1 MTEQTVFILGSGFM
15 GSGIAQVTAAAGFRV
30 LWYDLTESLVQRGR
44 DHICQGLNRRIAQG
58 KCTADERDALLGRII
73 PTLRLS
79 SAAEADYM
87 IEAVVED
94 KQIKMD
100 LFRRL
105 CEFCGERAIIA
116 TNTSSILI
124 SDLACAVS
132 RPERFIGMHFFS
144 PVPAM
149 KLVEVVRGIR
159 TSQDT
164 CGRVLNFLEQ
174 IGKVGVKV
182 KDGPGFLINR
192 VNNAFRN
199 EVFRCLEEGVAGIE
213 DIDTAVRLGLGH
225 PMGPFELND
234 FTGLDIGLAVAQ
246 MLWESFKDPKWAPS
260 LTLKKLVESGDLGR
274 KSGKGWYDYTS
285 GEKKPRGDVEF

>member
-1 MTEQTVFILGSGFM
+1 MAEQTVLILGSGFM
-15 GSGIAQVTAAAGFRV
+15 GSGIAQVTAFAGFRV
-30 LWYDLTESLVQRGR
+30 LWYDLEESLVQKGR
-44 DHICQGLNRRIAQG
+44 DKICQGLDRRVAQG
-58 KCTADERDALLGRII
+58 KCTTHERDALLGRIT
-73 PTLRLS
+73 PTFQLS
-79 SAAEADYM
+79 DAAEVDYV

-100 LFRRL
+100 LFRQL
-105 CEFCGERAIIA
+105 CEFCGERNIIA
-116 TNTSSILI
+116 TNTSSIPI

-132 RPERFIGMHFFS
+132 HPERFIGMHFFS
-144 PVPAM
+144 PVPTM

-159 TSQDT
+159 TSRDT
-164 CGRVLNFLEQ
+164 CDRVLSFVEQ

-182 KDGPGFLINR
+182 KDSPGFLVNR

-199 EVFRCLEEGVAGIE
+199 EVFRCLEEGVASIE
-213 DIDTAVRLGLGH
+213 DIDTAIRLGLGH

-246 MLWESFKDPKWAPS
+246 MLWESYKDPKWAPN

-274 KSGKGWYDYTS
+274 KSGKGWYDYSS
-285 GEKKPRGDVEF
+285 GEKKTRDDIEL